1 MKNKV
6 LLIDDSI
13 TIHRVIDL
21 SIDLEKY
28 EIVKVFS
35 QEAASA
41 KLKELNFDFILLDNK
56 LENTVISNYI
66 KEIKLLQPASRVIL
80 LVGAFDKFDPE
91 DSSKAGADDYLV
103 KPFDS
108 QSLNMKLTLSPASP
122 ARQSVPQA
130 GASDMSASFVNN
142 IPKADAAREQQ
153 IQKPT
158 PPSPV
163 NKTVIFHDPSED
175 PVKNET
181 NEKSFFYSPSNPFG
195 EEPEKE
201 ESPNA
206 FDPAS
211 QFEELGAG
219 NDDEEQA
226 PSGQGFTQ
234 ESTFGMPVYDVFGVA
249 DAGTEQS
256 ESTTAGEKTFVYEEE
271 TATGPAKIETQND
284 PENTPAGDTFISEK
298 HLPEMEINKATGS
311 ETATTERTLGETD
324 SPVFEFA
331 DKGSSG
337 GPHQENNFGPESHI
351 NLEEALPA
359 ENESVSFE
367 ENILSVGGF
376 DDKKEKE
383 ERSFPASFDSADEN
397 PQEEEFYKLD
407 EDAIFNKPVSGIF
420 EEEILSLNSPEKNGS
435 EKPISQKFEE
445 EILSIDDPGDGSES
459 QTSPDNGEPNFF
471 DPASLEELSG
481 GADPSKP
488 IAQKF
493 EEEILSLSDP
503 QEKDKIPEE
512 GSKNIHETFEEEILS
527 ISTSE
532 ETDKAEENTDYLFEH
547 LGEEKIGLDNP
558 IETNSFAEGAQI
570 AGKDP
575 FSETASVE
583 NTPFANQNPETG
595 AASSENTFYENDDLF
610 KNETLT
616 KEFADEIFPRNEG
629 EDIDTDTA
637 KGTLSGGN
645 TFFFQD
651 EEFSQN
657 TADIS
662 DTAPFEE
669 TFQQGNHKIYEND
682 GKTDI
687 ISEENIRIKETEN
700 DLFSQTSPFSIKS
713 EETIFHQAREA
724 TRQKSE
730 TASANDKKQNTD
742 ISASMDDTLDLD
754 ELLHMD
760 LTENKKTGPADT
772 LSAKSTVE
780 EDPDFFNA
788 NDVDTHEKAYGE
800 EKAEIP
806 AHASAPDKK
815 ILEEAPFDL
824 IQMHSVPA
832 ANENINMG
840 DNIFSGITVT
850 ISKEEIMKMLGNAI
864 DKHFLEKAVQE
875 VLAQNMREIVRA
887 VVPSIAEKFIK
898 EEIEKLKEGEE
909 DI

>member
-56 LENTVISNYI
+56 LENTVISSYI

-122 ARQSVPQA
+122 AKQSVPQA

-153 IQKPT
+153 AQKPT

-163 NKTVIFHDPSED
+163 NKTVVFHDPSED
-175 PVKNET
+175 PVKTEP
-181 NEKSFFYSPSNPFG
+181 NEKPFFYSPSNPFG

-201 ESPNA
+201 ENPNA

-219 NDDEEQA
+219 NDEEEQA
-226 PSGQGFTQ
+226 SSSQGFSQ
-234 ESTFGMPVYDVFGVA
+234 ESTFGIPVYDAFDVA
-249 DAGTEQS
+249 DAGKEQLGS
-256 ESTTAGEKTFVYEEE
+256 ATAEEKTFVYDEEE
-271 TATGPAKIETQND
+271 AAAPAKIEIQND
-284 PENTPAGDTFISEK
+284 LENTAAGDTFTSEK
-298 HLPEMEINKATGS
+298 HFQEMEISEAAGG
-311 ETATTERTLGETD
+311 ETAIMEQNLSETD

-331 DKGSSG
+331 NKGSSG
-337 GPHQENNFGPESHI
+337 GPHQENNFGPKNPI
-351 NLEEALPA
+351 NLEETLPA
-359 ENESVSFE
+359 ESENAPFE

-376 DDKKEKE
+376 DNKKEE
-383 ERSFPASFDSADEN
+383 EEKSSPVSFGSAGES

-420 EEEILSLNSPEKNGS
+420 EEEILSLDSPEKDGN

-459 QTSPDNGEPNFF
+459 QTSPDSGEPNFF
-471 DPASLEELSG
+471 DPASLEEISG
-481 GADPSKP
+481 GAGPSKP

-503 QEKDKIPEE
+503 QEKDKTPEE

-527 ISTSE
+527 IGTSE
-532 ETDKAEENTDYLFEH
+532 EKEKAEENTDYLFEH
-547 LGEEKIGLDNP
+547 LGEEKTDPDNP
-558 IETNSFAEGAQI
+558 IETNPFAEGAQI
-570 AGKDP
+570 ASKNP
-575 FSETASVE
+575 FSETAAME
-583 NTPFANQNPETG
+583 NTPFPDQNLET
-595 AASSENTFYENDDLF
+595 AATSSEDAFYENDDLF

-616 KEFADEIFPRNEG
+616 KEFADEIFPRG
-629 EDIDTDTA
+629 EDIGADTG
-637 KGTLSGGN
+637 KGTLSGED
-645 TFFFQD
+645 TFSFQD
-651 EEFSQN
+651 EDFSQN
-657 TADIS
+657 TTDIL
-662 DTAPFEE
+662 DTAHFEE
-669 TFQQGNHKIYEND
+669 TFQPGNHKISESD
-682 GKTDI
+682 EKTNI
-687 ISEENIRIKETEN
+687 VSEENIRINETEN
-700 DLFSQTSPFSIKS
+700 DLFSETSPFSIKS
-713 EETIFHQAREA
+713 EETTFHQVHEA
-724 TRQKSE
+724 THQKSE
-730 TASANDKKQNTD
+730 NTTTNDKKQNKG

-754 ELLHMD
+754 ELLNMD
-760 LTENKKTGPADT
+760 LTENNKTGSANT
-772 LSAKSTVE
+772 LSAKNTAE
-780 EDPDFFNA
+780 EDPDFFKA
-788 NDVDTHEKAYGE
+788 KDADAYEKAYAE
-800 EKAEIP
+800 EKAEMP
-806 AHASAPDKK
+806 AHASAPDEK
-815 ILEEAPFDL
+815 ILEDAPFDL
-824 IQMHSVPA
+824 IKMDSVPA
-832 ANENINMG
+832 SNENINIG